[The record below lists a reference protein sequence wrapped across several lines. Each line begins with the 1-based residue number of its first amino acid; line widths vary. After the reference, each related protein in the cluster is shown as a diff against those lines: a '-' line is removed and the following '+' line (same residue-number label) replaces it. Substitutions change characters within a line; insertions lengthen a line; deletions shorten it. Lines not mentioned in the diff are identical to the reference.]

1 MLEKQQP
8 YKYKVYEVI
17 KTGILTGE
25 YKSGTVLN
33 ERKLSAELGIS
44 RTPVREALLML
55 EQDGWLQAETYKGTV
70 VRKFDEK
77 YFHEILEIRRTLEIL
92 AIRNAIPR
100 ITDKDISELE
110 KIQQEQTEV
119 LKEYEDNTFILI
131 DRKFHKYIY
140 QLSGNDELV
149 HLLANYYDIFRFLGK
164 RAVTGSKE
172 RQLTTLIEHQSI
184 LDALK
189 RRDTDAAVEAMITH
203 MQQTERNVIIQLD
216 AIEKAS
222 TGTE

>member
-77 YFHEILEIRRTLEIL
+77 YFHEILEIRR
-92 AIRNAIPR
+92 
-100 ITDKDISELE
+100 ITDNDISELE

-140 QLSGNDELV
+140 QLSGNEELV
-149 HLLANYYDIFRFLGK
+149 HLLANYYDIFRFLGM

-172 RQLTTLIEHQSI
+172 RQLTTLTEHQSI

-189 RRDTDAAVEAMITH
+189 RRDADAAVEAMVTH
-203 MQQTERNVIIQLD
+203 MQQTERNVIMQLD

>member
-33 ERKLSAELGIS
+33 ERKLSADLGIS

-77 YFHEILEIRRTLEIL
+77 YFHEILEIRKCLELL

-100 ITDKDISELE
+100 ISEEDIEKLE
-110 KIQQEQTEV
+110 QIQREQTEV
-119 LKEYEDNTFILI
+119 LKEYEDNAFILV

-140 QLSGNDELV
+140 ELSGNEELV
-149 HLLANYYDIFRFLGK
+149 HLLANYYDIFRFLGM
-164 RAVTGSKE
+164 RAVTGSKQ
-172 RQLTTLIEHQSI
+172 RQLTTLTEHQSI

-189 RRDTDAAVEAMITH
+189 KKDTDAAVAAMITH
-203 MQQTERNVIIQLD
+203 MEQTEKNVILQLE
-216 AIEKAS
+216 AIEKA
-222 TGTE
+222 TAEQ

>member
-33 ERKLSAELGIS
+33 ERKLSADLGIS

-77 YFHEILEIRRTLEIL
+77 YFHEILEIRKCLELL

-100 ITDKDISELE
+100 ISEEDIQKLE
-110 KIQQEQTEV
+110 QIQREQTEV
-119 LKEYEDNTFILI
+119 LKEYEDNAFILV

-140 QLSGNDELV
+140 ELSGNEELV
-149 HLLANYYDIFRFLGK
+149 HLLANYYDIFRFLGM
-164 RAVTGSKE
+164 RAVTGSKQ
-172 RQLTTLIEHQSI
+172 RQLTTLTEHQSI

-189 RRDTDAAVEAMITH
+189 KKDTDAAVAAMITH
-203 MQQTERNVIIQLD
+203 MEQTEKNVILQLE
-216 AIEKAS
+216 AIEKA
-222 TGTE
+222 TAEQ

>member
-33 ERKLSAELGIS
+33 ERKLSADLGIS

-77 YFHEILEIRRTLEIL
+77 YFHEILEIRKCLELL

-100 ITDKDISELE
+100 ISEEDIQKLE
-110 KIQQEQTEV
+110 QIQLEQTEV
-119 LKEYEDNTFILI
+119 LKEYEDNAFILV

-140 QLSGNDELV
+140 ELSGNEELV
-149 HLLANYYDIFRFLGK
+149 HLLANYYDIFRFLGM
-164 RAVTGSKE
+164 RAVTGSKQ
-172 RQLTTLIEHQSI
+172 RQLTTLTEHQSI

-189 RRDTDAAVEAMITH
+189 KKDTDAAVAAMITH
-203 MQQTERNVIIQLD
+203 MEQTEKNVILQLE
-216 AIEKAS
+216 AIEKA
-222 TGTE
+222 TAEQ

>member
-33 ERKLSAELGIS
+33 ERKLSADLGIS

-77 YFHEILEIRRTLEIL
+77 YFHEILEIRKCLELL

-100 ITDKDISELE
+100 ILE
-110 KIQQEQTEV
+110 QIQREQTEV
-119 LKEYEDNTFILI
+119 LKEYEDNAFILV

-140 QLSGNDELV
+140 ELSGNEELV
-149 HLLANYYDIFRFLGK
+149 HLLANYYDIFRFLGM
-164 RAVTGSKE
+164 RAVTGSKQ
-172 RQLTTLIEHQSI
+172 RQLTTLTEHQSI

-189 RRDTDAAVEAMITH
+189 KKDTDAAVAAMITH
-203 MQQTERNVIIQLD
+203 MEQTEKNVILQLE
-216 AIEKAS
+216 AIEKA
-222 TGTE
+222 TAEQ